1 MKGTLF
7 SADFVKDSDSNLRLI
22 ELNTDTAVI
31 KSQINNM
38 DFSGLITVLQ
48 SNSIDTLEIIHKP
61 YIHQEM
67 VDKLKEIIASDATFI
82 TTVNEH
88 KEDFNTIYPT
98 AVSDASNKFILRMA
112 YDESAILDST
122 YAKNRLNVFNLYTA
136 DGSGSNDYTVEYYHS
151 SSTYGVV
158 DTIDR
163 TLNPDNIAD
172 FVVKDID
179 ELHNPIDFYKV
190 GSEVDG
196 EDVEARVDA
205 FIANHATTDATDKV
219 VEKYHY
225 HSSSVDSN
233 GAITSYRQ
241 FAIVYGS
248 DLNHTNVLSYKI
260 SSILDL
266 PSSLTYNTG
275 SYSNKLGDQHYY
287 EFTTN
292 FIKDGSAGVLSSHK
306 IEKADGTYVALADVN
321 VGDTIKSYFISGSPQ
336 VESDADTVDWYL
348 TGSQFP
354 SGSYITSSDVVY
366 KETKQLKYGGIIK
379 LNIDNDD
386 VYVGS
391 GKQFLVYESSSNQ
404 TTFMLSN
411 NIDPDDHYFFDTD
424 SNLIDID
431 TAEFVA
437 TTDTDLTFV
446 ELDVE
451 DTDTYLISGSTTFN
465 SIVSHNAPCFVAG
478 TEVNLADGSIKKIED
493 IEVGEEVLS
502 FNLAGDGESTVG
514 TVAAVNKKSVASV
527 IQYTFDDYTTLSATE
542 DHPLFSV
549 SHNGWASYDPAETK
563 SQYGMDVEKLV
574 EGVEIKT
581 FDGHKT
587 IINIKVV
594 KKIQEVYNLKEVTGQ
609 NNYFADGMLVH
620 NRGGG
625 GGCFVAGT
633 EIALDGGDYKNVEDI
648 VSGDV
653 VITLNEETGE
663 KEAKK
668 VYETDKPV
676 HNDIVTYTLADGSSV
691 TSTYDHPYYVESLEI
706 KSSNPEKTNEVY
718 DLDQEV
724 SKIGIGDVLIKLDGT
739 TSAITGINAEPV
751 EDTQTYILRV
761 EDNHNFYANGIL
773 VHNK

>member
-7 SADFVKDSDSNLRLI
+7 SADFVKDADSNLRLI
-22 ELNTDTAVI
+22 EFNTDTAVI
-31 KSQINNM
+31 ASQINNV
-38 DFSGLITVLQ
+38 DLSGLITVLQ

-61 YIHQEM
+61 YIHQEL
-67 VDKLKEIIASDATFI
+67 VTKIKEIIASDATFI

-98 AVSDASNKFILRMA
+98 AVSDAANKFILRLA

-136 DGSGSNDYTVEYYHS
+136 DGSGSNNYTVEYYHS

-163 TLNPDNIAD
+163 ALNPANIAD

-179 ELHNPIDFYKV
+179 EAHNPIDFFKV
-190 GSEVDG
+190 GSEVAD
-196 EDVEARVDA
+196 ENVEARVDA
-205 FIANHATTDATDKV
+205 FIANHASTGNSDKV

-225 HSSSVDSN
+225 NADAVDGDGN
-233 GAITSYRQ
+233 ITSYRQ

-248 DLNHTNVLSYKI
+248 DLDHTNILGYKI
-260 SSILDL
+260 SAVLDL
-266 PSSLTYNTG
+266 PSSLTYDTA

-292 FIKDGSAGVLSSHK
+292 FIKDGSAGVLSTHK

-348 TGSQFP
+348 TGSSFP

-366 KETKQLKYGGIIK
+366 KETKNLKYGGIIK

-404 TTFMLSN
+404 TTFMLSQ

-437 TTDTDLTFV
+437 TSDTNLTFV

-478 TEVNLADGSIKKIED
+478 TEVNLADGSIKNIED
-493 IEVGEEVLS
+493 ITVGEEVLS
-502 FNLAGDGESTVG
+502 FNLTGEGEATVG
-514 TVAAVNKKSVASV
+514 TVAAINKKQVASV
-527 IQYTFDDYTTLSATE
+527 VQYTFADYTTLSATD
-542 DHPLFSV
+542 DHPLYSV
-549 SHNGWASYDPAETK
+549 SHNGWASYDPADTK
-563 SQYGMDVEKLV
+563 AQYGMDVSKIT
-574 EGVEIKT
+574 EGTAIKT
-581 FDGHKT
+581 FDGDKV

-594 KKIQEVYNLKEVTGQ
+594 KKLQEVYNLKEVTGQ
-609 NNYFADGMLVH
+609 NNYFADGLLVH
-620 NRGGG
+620 NRGGA
-625 GGCFVAGT
+625 CFIAGT

-648 VSGDV
+648 VTGDI
-653 VITLNEETGE
+653 VITYNEGTGE
-663 KEAKK
+663 QEAKK
-668 VYETDKPV
+668 VYETVSPV
-676 HNDIVTYTLADGSSV
+676 HDDIVTYTLADGSSV
-691 TSTYDHPYYVESLEI
+691 TSTYDHPYYTESLEL
-706 KSSNPEKTNEVY
+706 KSSNPDQTNELY
-718 DLDQEV
+718 DIDEEV
-724 SKIGIGDVLIKLDGT
+724 SQIGLGDVLIKLDGT
-739 TSAITGINAEPV
+739 KSAITGISAGPV
-751 EDTQTYILRV
+751 EVTQTYLLRV

>member
-7 SADFVKDSDSNLRLI
+7 SADFVKDADSNLRLI
-22 ELNTDTAVI
+22 EFNTDTAVI
-31 KSQINNM
+31 ASQINNV
-38 DFSGLITVLQ
+38 DLSGLITVLQ

-61 YIHQEM
+61 YIHQDL
-67 VDKLKEIIASDATFI
+67 VTKIKEIIASDATFI

-98 AVSDASNKFILRMA
+98 AVSDAANKFVLRLA

-122 YAKNRLNVFNLYTA
+122 YAKTRINVFNLYT
-136 DGSGSNDYTVEYYHS
+136 GFTPSGSVNDYTVEYYHS
-151 SSTYGVV
+151 SSEHGIN
-158 DTIDR
+158 DTITR
-163 TLNPDNIAD
+163 TLNPANIAD
-172 FVVKDID
+172 FVVKDVD
-179 ELHNPIDFYKV
+179 EAHNPIDFFKI
-190 GSEVDG
+190 GSEVAD
-196 EDVEARVDA
+196 ENETSRVNA
-205 FIANHATTDATDKV
+205 FIAAQATASDKV

-225 HSSSVDSN
+225 HADAVDADGN
-233 GAITSYRQ
+233 ITSYRQ
-241 FAIVYGS
+241 FAIVYGT
-248 DLNHTNVLSYKI
+248 DLDHTNILGYKI
-260 SSILDL
+260 SAVLDL
-266 PSSLTYNTG
+266 PTSLTYDAA

-292 FIKDGSAGVLSSHK
+292 FIKDGSAGVLSTHK

-348 TGSQFP
+348 TGSSFP

-366 KETKQLKYGGIIK
+366 KETKNLKYGGIIK

-404 TTFMLSN
+404 TTFMLSQ

-437 TTDTDLTFV
+437 TSDTDLSFI

-478 TEVNLADGSIKKIED
+478 TTIKT
-493 IEVGEEVLS
+493 
-502 FNLAGDGESTVG
+502 GDGQINIENVTVG
-514 TVAAVNKKSVASV
+514 DKVLTYNFKNAETELQGVSAIGAKKVKKT
-527 IQYTFDDYTTLSATE
+527 ITYTFEGGSTLEATL
-542 DHPLFSV
+542 DHPLYCEVHGWV
-549 SHNGWASYDPAETK
+549 SGDPAYTSAAYNLTTVQASVGCK
-563 SQYGMDVEKLV
+563 IQK
-574 EGVEIKT
+574 
-581 FDGHKT
+581 FDGST
-587 IINIKVV
+587 ANITNIEINEK
-594 KKIQEVYNLKEVTGQ
+594 ETLVYNLKTVDV
-609 NNYFADGMLVH
+609 NHNFFANEYLAH
-620 NRGGG
+620 NRGGA
-625 GGCFVAGT
+625 CFVAGT
-633 EIALDGGDYKNVEDI
+633 AITLDGDDYKDVEDI
-648 VSGDV
+648 VVGDIV
-653 VITLNEETGE
+653 TTYNESTGE

-668 VYETDKPV
+668 VYEVLSPIHD
-676 HNDIVTYTLADGSSV
+676 DIVTYHLEDGTTI
-691 TSTYDHPYYVESLEI
+691 TSTYDHPYYTENLDL
-706 KSSNPEKTNEVY
+706 KSYNPDKTNDLY
-718 DLDQEV
+718 DIGREV
-724 SKIGIGDVLIKLDGT
+724 SLIKVGDVLNKIEGT
-739 TSAITGINAEPV
+739 KSAITGITEGPV
-751 EDTQTYILRV
+751 QDTHTYLLRV